1 MTSSQ
6 RGHHQLLKRLTI
18 SHMTIAN
25 NMFNGII
32 SKEAFRPEVFP
43 RRINDDLELGE
54 RYRNIIFVGLAFF

>member
-1 MTSSQ
+1 
-6 RGHHQLLKRLTI
+6 
-18 SHMTIAN
+18 MTIAN